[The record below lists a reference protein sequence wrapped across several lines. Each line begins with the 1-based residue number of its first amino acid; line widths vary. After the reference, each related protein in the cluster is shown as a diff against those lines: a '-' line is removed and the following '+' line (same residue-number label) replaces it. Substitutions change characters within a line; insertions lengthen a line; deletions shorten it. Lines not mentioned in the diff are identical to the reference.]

1 MPRKIVSHR
10 LVNLIRWTYDSKSS
24 SYEMIN
30 IDDTIR
36 ILLNKK
42 EINYKNILVY
52 FGDANKPY
60 KLKPCNY
67 LDEKIVNLFCSN
79 TSFKDINK
87 FLSEQ
92 PFTEY
97 SIHIFNYYHINSIND
112 DSSIWEKLKTKFE
125 IKGLDGYKYWT
136 QINIS

>member
-1 MPRKIVSHR
+1 M
-10 LVNLIRWTYDSKSS
+10 
-24 SYEMIN
+24 
-30 IDDTIR
+30 
-36 ILLNKK
+36 ILL
-42 EINYKNILVY
+42 EYYKNILVY
-52 FGDANKPY
+52 FY
-60 KLKPCNY
+60 KLKPCDY
-67 LDEKIVNLFCSN
+67 LDEKIVNLFFSN
-79 TSFKDINK
+79 TLFKDINK

-112 DSSIWEKLKTKFE
+112 DSSIWKKLKTKFE